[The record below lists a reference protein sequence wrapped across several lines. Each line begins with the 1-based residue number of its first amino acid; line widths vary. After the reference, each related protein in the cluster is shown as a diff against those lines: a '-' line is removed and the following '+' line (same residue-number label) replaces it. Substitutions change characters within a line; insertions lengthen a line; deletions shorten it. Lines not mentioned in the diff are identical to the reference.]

1 LGIGIIEPVQLYTN
15 LEMGAQTSNVLTD
28 QTQVPQIAM
37 VVPTSAD
44 ITLDLPTITQGQFSE
59 SIPIIL
65 TPEETRACE
74 IVTKA
79 PGPVGTDG
87 GRTNTKLPKW
97 KKRACHVTTITDDLN
112 NELLPNEGVKEEAKP
127 LPKRRNY
134 GTRKA
139 DMNPLISA
147 EAAEQP
153 R

>member
-1 LGIGIIEPVQLYTN
+1 
-15 LEMGAQTSNVLTD
+15 MGAQTSNVLTD

-87 GRTNTKLPKW
+87 GRTSIKLPKW
-97 KKRACHVTTITDDLN
+97 KKRACHVTIITDDLN

-134 GTRKA
+134 GIRKA